1 MARVKISEFRAKNL
15 LSQVFGFEYIGTSV
29 DLSQDISQL
38 RLAEGNYV
46 VKVDQAVKKRN
57 KLGLVKLNRNASEVI
72 NDLKDFAKQGYS
84 YGLIE
89 PFFEHNQQDEHFV
102 AMQLTDTGLELQYS
116 PKGGVDIEDNKET
129 LQSCL
134 FGFGSDGAS
143 NTTDLSSEVVKK
155 LLDFFETNQMTY
167 LEINPM
173 VIHGDMIMPL
183 DAAVEIDSSAEF
195 FVRGWSSADF
205 RTPKKTMH
213 PAEHAIEELASTTP
227 ASLVLKVLNPDGNL
241 FLLLS
246 GGGASVVILDE
257 IASLADKDIIGNYG
271 EYSGNPNE
279 EDTYLYTKQV
289 VQLMLNSKADKKVLL
304 IAGGVANFTDV
315 AKTFK
320 GVIRALDEN
329 IDELKKQGIKVVVRR
344 GGPNQEQGLKLM
356 KDFLDRKGVV
366 SKVSGTELSI
376 GATVKTAV
384 GELAS

>member
-15 LSQVFGFEYIGTSV
+15 LAQVFGFEYVGISV
-29 DLSQDISQL
+29 DLSRDISQIDL
-38 RLAEGNYV
+38 PQGDYV
-46 VKVDQAVKKRN
+46 IKVDQAVKKRN
-57 KLGLVKLNRNASEVI
+57 KLGLVKLNRNATEAI
-72 NDLKDFAKQGYS
+72 NDLKDFASQGYS
-84 YGLIE
+84 YGLVE
-89 PFFEHNQQDEHFV
+89 PFFEHDQKDEHFV
-102 AMQLTDTGLELQYS
+102 AMQLTEAGVELQYS
-116 PKGGVDIEDNKET
+116 PQGGVNIEDNKET

-134 FGFGSDGAS
+134 FGSGSDGA
-143 NTTDLSSEVVKK
+143 NTTDLSDEVLKK
-155 LLDFFETNQMTY
+155 LLDLFETNQMTY
-167 LEINPM
+167 LEINPL
-173 VIHGDMIMPL
+173 VIRGDRVMPL
-183 DAAVEIDSSAEF
+183 DAAVEVDSSAEF
-195 FVRGWSSADF
+195 FAQGWSSADF
-205 RTPKKTMH
+205 RTPKKTLH

-289 VQLMLNSKADKKVLL
+289 VRLMLDSKAEKKVLL

-315 AKTFK
+315 AETFK

-329 IDELKKQGIKVVVRR
+329 IEELKNQGIKVMVRR

-356 KDFLDRKGVV
+356 KDFLDSKGVT

-376 GATVKTAV
+376 GATVKTAIE
-384 GELAS
+384 ELNS